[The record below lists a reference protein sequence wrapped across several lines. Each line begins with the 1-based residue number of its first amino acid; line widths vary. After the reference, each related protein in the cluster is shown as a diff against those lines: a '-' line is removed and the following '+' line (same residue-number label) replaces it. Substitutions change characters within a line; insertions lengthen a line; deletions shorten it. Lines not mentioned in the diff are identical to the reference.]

1 MKQLIVVRKDLKMPV
16 GKLAAQVAHASVDA
30 VLNSSKSNIESWKKA
45 GSKKVVVYVN
55 SKEELF
61 VLQRKAKTLKLVT
74 AVIRDAG
81 RTFFKIPTVT
91 CLGIGPDSDEKIDKV
106 TGNLKML

>member
-1 MKQLIVVRKDLKMPV
+1 MKQLIVVRKDLKMPA
-16 GKLAAQVAHASVDA
+16 GKLAAQVAHASVES
-30 VLNSSKSNIESWKKA
+30 VLNSSKANIESWKDDGA
-45 GSKKVVVYVN
+45 KKVVVYVN

-61 VLQRKAKTLKLVT
+61 ALQRKAKTLKLVT

-91 CLGIGPDSDEKIDKV
+91 CMGIGPDSDEKIDKV